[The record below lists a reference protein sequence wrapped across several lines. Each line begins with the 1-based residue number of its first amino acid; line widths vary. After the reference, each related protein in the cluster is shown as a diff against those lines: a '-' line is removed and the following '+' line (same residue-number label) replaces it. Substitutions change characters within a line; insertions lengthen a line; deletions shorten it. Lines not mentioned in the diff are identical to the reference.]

1 MATRTRLTR
10 AESKARTRTEL
21 VEAARQVFL
30 ERGYH
35 AASMEAVADAAGY
48 STGAVYSTFRGKA
61 DLFLAVFD
69 TRVAERTRQMENVA
83 EAAVSVGELAELL
96 ARQYASASRRERA
109 WSMLVIEFWAL
120 AARDPELR
128 RQFAERHDALK
139 AATARVINE
148 TLARTGRRLSLDT
161 ERVAV
166 AAAALA
172 NGLTLERLAHPD
184 ETGVELLATLAKLI
198 MNGLTVD
205 PGHEPA
211 R

>member
-10 AESKARTRTEL
+10 AQSKARTRTEL
-21 VEAARQVFL
+21 VDAARQVFL

-35 AASMEAVADAAGY
+35 AASMEAVADAAGF

-69 TRVAERTRQMENVA
+69 ARVADRIRQMENVA
-83 EAAVSVGELAELL
+83 QTAVSVGELAELL
-96 ARQYASASRRERA
+96 ARQYAATSKRERA
-109 WSMLVIEFWAL
+109 WTMLVIEFWAF

-139 AATARVINE
+139 AATARLINE
-148 TLARTGRRLSLDT
+148 TLARTGRQLSLDT

-166 AAAALA
+166 IAAALA

-184 ETGVELLATLAKLI
+184 ETGVELLATVAKLI

-205 PGHEPA
+205 DHGA
-211 R
+211 G